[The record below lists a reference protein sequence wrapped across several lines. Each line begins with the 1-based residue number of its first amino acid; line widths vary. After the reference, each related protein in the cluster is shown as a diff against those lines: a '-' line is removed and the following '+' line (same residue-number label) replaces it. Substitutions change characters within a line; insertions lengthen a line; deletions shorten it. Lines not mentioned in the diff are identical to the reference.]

1 MRLVPIIAAIFVAAV
16 LAPVAASA
24 DRMWIGFHDD
34 PMLRFDT
41 ERQSEMDIATATN
54 NASVLRTLVT
64 WADVAPTKPAN
75 AADPFDPAYKFD
87 DLDEF
92 VRNAQAR
99 DAEVLIT
106 LWGTPKWANGGK
118 GPNVL
123 PTSVGTF
130 QNFAKAVASR
140 YSGRNA
146 GYPFV
151 RFYGIWNESNLAQ
164 FLTPQFNSKGQIVSA
179 AAYAKLA
186 AAGYAGI
193 KAGSPKALV
202 AIGETSSSGRDKKVG
217 GASDSVRPGTF
228 AQLVAKANKKLK
240 FDAWAQHPYPVPVN
254 QKPTQKVLWPN
265 VALTSLPKF
274 ETSLDTWF
282 GRKNIPVWIS
292 EYGNETKPGEP
303 RGVTEAQQASYLTQ
317 AIDIAK
323 KDKRV
328 PMFIWFVM
336 RDSAGSPWQSG
347 IYRTTGT
354 PKPAQPRFAAAAKP
368 LNPVNGKL
376 SVKGGT
382 KNPAV
387 TVYLRPFCVNNPVG
401 ARVGLS
407 STTKLA
413 GKTVAYSQPQLTLGS
428 DCTIA
433 YRVTGLTVA
442 KGKTYTVTADANT
455 ARGDAVT
462 RTITI
467 VGT

>member
-16 LAPVAASA
+16 LVPVAASA

-75 AADPFDPAYKFD
+75 AADPFDPAYNFD

-123 PTSVGTF
+123 PTSVARSRTLPRRLPRATRAAMPGIRSCGSTGSGT
-130 QNFAKAVASR
+130 SR
-140 YSGRNA
+140 T
-146 GYPFV
+146 
-151 RFYGIWNESNLAQ
+151 WAQ

-303 RGVTEAQQASYLTQ
+303 RGVTDAQQASYLTQ

-328 PMFIWFVM
+328 PMFIWFVT

-347 IYRTTGT
+347 IYRTTGS
-354 PKPAQPRFAAAAKP
+354 PEAGPAEVRVRGQAAESRERKAERQGWDEEPCRDGLPAAFLRQQPGGRAGRP
-368 LNPVNGKL
+368 LVDHE
-376 SVKGGT
+376 
-382 KNPAV
+382 
-387 TVYLRPFCVNNPVG
+387 
-401 ARVGLS
+401 AR
-407 STTKLA
+407 
-413 GKTVAYSQPQLTLGS
+413 
-428 DCTIA
+428 
-433 YRVTGLTVA
+433 R
-442 KGKTYTVTADANT
+442 
-455 ARGDAVT
+455 
-462 RTITI
+462 
-467 VGT
+467 